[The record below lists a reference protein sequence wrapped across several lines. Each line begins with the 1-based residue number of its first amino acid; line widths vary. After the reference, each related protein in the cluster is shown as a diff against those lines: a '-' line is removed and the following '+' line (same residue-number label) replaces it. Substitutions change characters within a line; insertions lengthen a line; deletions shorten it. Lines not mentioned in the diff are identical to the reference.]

1 MPSLSVML
9 LVSPKVSE
17 IFRFEYQSLFLAR
30 FMLYRSV
37 GRKEKEGMKRKEHKE
52 RRKYTR
58 FRARDGAL
66 IELRSYRGKLG
77 EIIDIS
83 KGGLAFR
90 YIDIGDRPKGSFE
103 VDIFLK
109 EAGFRLEKVPA
120 KTVSD
125 LKTTKYF
132 PYSSTETR
140 RQGIQFGELTGD
152 QVSKLEQFIK
162 NYTRG
167 EV

>member
-1 MPSLSVML
+1 MLFGNVSREEKRVM
-9 LVSPKVSE
+9 
-17 IFRFEYQSLFLAR
+17 
-30 FMLYRSV
+30 
-37 GRKEKEGMKRKEHKE
+37 RKEEHME

-58 FRARDGAL
+58 FRAKDGAL
-66 IELRSYRGKLG
+66 IELRSYRGRLG

-103 VDIFLK
+103 LDIFLK
-109 EAGFRLEKVPA
+109 ETGFRLEKVPA
-120 KTVSD
+120 KTISD

-132 PYSSTETR
+132 PYSSTITR
-140 RQGIQFGELTGD
+140 RQGVQFGKLTRN
-152 QVSKLEQFIK
+152 QISKLEHFIK
-162 NYTRG
+162 NYTTG

>member
-1 MPSLSVML
+1 MPSLLVML
-9 LVSPKVSE
+9 LVRLIVSE
-17 IFRFEYQSLFLAR
+17 ISRFEYQSLFLAR
-30 FMLYRSV
+30 FMLPRSI
-37 GRKEKEGMKRKEHKE
+37 GRKEKQGMKRKEHKE

-66 IELRSYRGKLG
+66 IELRSHRGKLG

-103 VDIFLK
+103 LDIFLK

-125 LKTTKYF
+125 LKTTKFF
-132 PYSSTETR
+132 PYSATKTR
-140 RQGIQFGELTGD
+140 RQGVQFGELTGN
-152 QVSKLEQFIK
+152 QISKLEHFIK

>member
-1 MPSLSVML
+1 MT
-9 LVSPKVSE
+9 
-17 IFRFEYQSLFLAR
+17 
-30 FMLYRSV
+30 
-37 GRKEKEGMKRKEHKE
+37 KEEPKE

-58 FRARDGAL
+58 FRAKDGAL
-66 IELRSYRGKLG
+66 IEVRSHRGRLS

-103 VDIFLK
+103 LDIFLK
-109 EAGFRLEKVPA
+109 ETSFRLEKVPA

-125 LKTTKYF
+125 LKTSKYF
-132 PYSSTETR
+132 PYSSTITR
-140 RQGIQFGELTGD
+140 RQGVEFGELTRS
-152 QVSKLEQFIK
+152 QISKLEHFIK
-162 NYTRG
+162 NYTTG

>member
-1 MPSLSVML
+1 MT
-9 LVSPKVSE
+9 
-17 IFRFEYQSLFLAR
+17 
-30 FMLYRSV
+30 
-37 GRKEKEGMKRKEHKE
+37 KEENID

-58 FRARDGAL
+58 FRAKDGAL

-103 VDIFLK
+103 LDIFLK
-109 EAGFRLEKVPA
+109 ETGFRLEKVPA
-120 KTVSD
+120 KTITD

-132 PYSSTETR
+132 PYSSTKTR
-140 RQGIQFGELTGD
+140 RQGVQFGALTRN
-152 QVSKLEQFIK
+152 QLSKLEDFIK
-162 NYTRG
+162 NYTTG

>member
-1 MPSLSVML
+1 MFLKIL
-9 LVSPKVSE
+9 DLNIKV
-17 IFRFEYQSLFLAR
+17 LFLAR
-30 FMLYRSV
+30 FMLHRHV
-37 GRKEKEGMKRKEHKE
+37 RRKEKQSMKKKEHRE

-58 FRARDGAL
+58 FRAKDGAL

-109 EAGFRLEKVPA
+109 EKGFRLEKVPA

-125 LKTTKYF
+125 LETTKYF
-132 PYSSTETR
+132 PYSSTKTR
-140 RQGIQFGELTGD
+140 RQGVQFGDLTRN
-152 QVSKLEQFIK
+152 QISKLEHFIK
-162 NYTRG
+162 NYTSG

>member
-1 MPSLSVML
+1 ML
-9 LVSPKVSE
+9 RRNVRREEK
-17 IFRFEYQSLFLAR
+17 RR
-30 FMLYRSV
+30 M
-37 GRKEKEGMKRKEHKE
+37 RKEEHRE

-58 FRARDGAL
+58 FRAKDGAL
-66 IELRSYRGKLG
+66 IELRSHRGRLG

-90 YIDIGDRPKGSFE
+90 YIDIGDRPKGSIE
-103 VDIFLK
+103 LDIFWK
-109 EAGFRLEKVPA
+109 ETGFRLEKVPA

-132 PYSSTETR
+132 PYSSTKTR
-140 RQGIQFGELTGD
+140 RQGVQFGELTRN
-152 QVSKLEQFIK
+152 QISKLDDFIK
-162 NYTRG
+162 NYTTG

>member
-1 MPSLSVML
+1 ML
-9 LVSPKVSE
+9 LASPNVSE
-17 IFRFEYQSLFLAR
+17 IFRFEYQSFFLAR
-30 FMLYRSV
+30 FMLYRSI
-37 GRKEKEGMKRKEHKE
+37 GRKEKQGMKRREDKE
-52 RRKYTR
+52 RRRYTR

-90 YIDIGDRPKGSFE
+90 YIDIGDRPKGSFQ

-109 EAGFRLEKVPA
+109 ETGFRLEKVPA

-132 PYSSTETR
+132 PYSSTKTR
-140 RQGIQFGELTGD
+140 RQGIQFGELTRN
-152 QVSKLEQFIK
+152 QISKLEHFIK
-162 NYTRG
+162 NYTGG